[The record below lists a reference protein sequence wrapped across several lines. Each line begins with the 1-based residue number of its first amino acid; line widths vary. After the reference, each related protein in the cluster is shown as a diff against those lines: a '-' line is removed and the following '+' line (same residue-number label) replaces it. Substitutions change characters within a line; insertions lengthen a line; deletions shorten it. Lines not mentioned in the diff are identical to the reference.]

1 MKKRPQAHEYGA
13 FYQTYV
19 SKVGQDDVL
28 QALQEGQ
35 HATLAFFKN
44 LPAEKWDYRYAPGK
58 WSIKELLQHVVDGER
73 VFAYRALRIARNDRT
88 PLPGFDENDYAAAS
102 HADLRTPESLMA
114 EYEAVRT
121 ATVLMY
127 HSFTE
132 EDLGRIGTASNYPAS
147 PLAIGFIIAGH
158 EQHHIGVI
166 KERYL

>member
-13 FYQTYV
+13 FYQTYI
-19 SKVGQDDVL
+19 SKIEEDDVL

-35 HATLAFFKN
+35 HTTLAFFKN

-88 PLPGFDENDYAAAS
+88 PLPGFDENEFAAAS
-102 HADLRTPESLMA
+102 HAGLRTPESLMA

-127 HSFTE
+127 QSFTE